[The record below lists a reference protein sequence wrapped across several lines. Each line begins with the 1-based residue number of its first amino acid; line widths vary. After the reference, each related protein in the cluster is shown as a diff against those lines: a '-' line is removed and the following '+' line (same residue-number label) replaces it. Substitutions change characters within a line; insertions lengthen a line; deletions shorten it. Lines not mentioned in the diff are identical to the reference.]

1 MLPYRTIP
9 SNEEPKTLMSKLQVN
24 DLSPVKDSLA
34 LRDQI
39 NDLTED
45 QAKNIVGGC
54 GDVVIIIIIIII
66 E

>member
-1 MLPYRTIP
+1 
-9 SNEEPKTLMSKLQVN
+9 MSKLQVN

-45 QAKNIVGGC
+45 QAENIVGGWSVSLC
-54 GDVVIIIIIIII
+54 ITISG
-66 E
+66 

>member
-45 QAKNIVGGC
+45 QAENIVGGWSVSLC
-54 GDVVIIIIIIII
+54 ITISG
-66 E
+66 

>member
-1 MLPYRTIP
+1 
-9 SNEEPKTLMSKLQVN
+9 MSELQVN

-54 GDVVIIIIIIII
+54 GGVIIITGSGGVIIIQ
-66 E
+66 

>member
-1 MLPYRTIP
+1 
-9 SNEEPKTLMSKLQVN
+9 MSKLQVN

-54 GDVVIIIIIIII
+54 GGVIIIITESGDVIIIQYQ
-66 E
+66 